1 MTPDFPRSM
10 TRMELLKRD
19 SWSHGQ
25 LSGKLY
31 FMVMNGGSDMITES
45 IKRLIES
52 TAYAVVASADSR
64 CRPHLA
70 TGRDLRVPDP
80 DHLVLE
86 AWFCITTLQN
96 VATNPRVAVI
106 IADPVTSNGYQLLGH
121 VERSEGIAMMDGYAP
136 EAELPGIPQV
146 QSRLVVRVDTLMAYS
161 AGVHSD
167 LPMV

>member
-1 MTPDFPRSM
+1 
-10 TRMELLKRD
+10 
-19 SWSHGQ
+19 
-25 LSGKLY
+25 
-31 FMVMNGGSDMITES
+31 MITE
-45 IKRLIES
+45 IVKCFIEGM
-52 TAYAVVASADSR
+52 AYAVVASADSR

-80 DHLVLE
+80 DHLVLD
-86 AWFCITTLQN
+86 AWFCVTTLQN

-121 VERSEGIAMMDGYAP
+121 VEKAEGIAMMDGYAP
-136 EAELPGIPQV
+136 EAELPGTPQV